1 MKISTPEEEKSRTR
15 TCTIIMA
22 DDEPDANVTIKTA
35 LEGNGDFQVDTFSD
49 AVSALFAF
57 KPGHYD
63 LAILDIKMP
72 GMNGFQL
79 CKRLREID
87 KGLKIS
93 FLTATELTYFQDI
106 DSVVINDLRTDCF
119 ITKPVNTTDLI
130 DAVNPGIWQI
140 CTESAIHIFSKHFL
154 DACFLYF
161 ILQLKTSYFR
171 GTVRSI
177 TNMTFSTNM
186 PSPVKKIG

>member
-1 MKISTPEEEKSRTR
+1 MV
-15 TCTIIMA
+15 
-22 DDEPDANVTIKTA
+22 DNEPDVNITIKTA
-35 LEGNGDFQVDTFSD
+35 LEEYGGYKVDTFNESE
-49 AVSALFAF
+49 SALSAF
-57 KPGHYD
+57 KPGDYD

-87 KGLKIS
+87 KKLKIC

-130 DAVNPGIWQI
+130 DRLKV
-140 CTESAIHIFSKHFL
+140 
-154 DACFLYF
+154 
-161 ILQLKTSYFR
+161 ILSQE
-171 GTVRSI
+171 
-177 TNMTFSTNM
+177 
-186 PSPVKKIG
+186 